1 MTTVLVVDDEA
12 SIRDLVA
19 VMLSEEGYH
28 VVSAQNGQEA
38 LQLLAEA
45 RPDLVLTDWMM
56 PVMGGEK
63 LLQRLHDRHTDKG
76 TAVIVMSAALNPDFE
91 STRVAAFL
99 PKPFD
104 LGHLLEIVRNVLDT
118 HNL

>member
-19 VMLSEEGYH
+19 VMLSDEGYE
-28 VVSAQNGQEA
+28 VVSAGNGQEA
-38 LQLLAEA
+38 LHLLAETQ
-45 RPDLVLTDWMM
+45 PDLVLTDWMM

-63 LLQRLHDRHTDKG
+63 LLQRLPG
-76 TAVIVMSAALNPDFE
+76 EGLAVIVMSAALDPGFQ
-91 STRVAAFL
+91 SAHVAAFL

-104 LGHLLEIVRNVLDT
+104 LGHLLATVRDVLGSRDA
-118 HNL
+118 

>member
-1 MTTVLVVDDEA
+1 ML
-12 SIRDLVA
+12 RD
-19 VMLSEEGYH
+19 EGYR

-38 LQLLAEA
+38 LQLLTGT

-63 LLQRLHDRHTDKG
+63 LLQVLHDGYSGKG
-76 TAVIVMSAALNPDFE
+76 IAVVVMSAAPNPDFE
-91 STRVAAFL
+91 STGVAAFL

-104 LGHLLEIVRNVLDT
+104 IARLLETVGHVLEIVIRSRLRGAGR
-118 HNL
+118 

>member
-19 VMLSEEGYH
+19 VMLSDEGYH

-38 LQLLAEA
+38 LRLVAEKQ
-45 RPDLVLTDWMM
+45 PDLVLTDWMM

-63 LLQRLHDRHTDKG
+63 LLQSLHDGYSGKG
-76 TAVIVMSAALNPDFE
+76 TAVIVMSAALNPEFE

-104 LGHLLEIVRNVLDT
+104 LARLLETVREVLEVRNP
-118 HNL
+118 

>member
-19 VMLSEEGYH
+19 VMLSDEGYN

-38 LQLLAEA
+38 LRLVAEK
-45 RPDLVLTDWMM
+45 RPDLIVTDWMM

-63 LLQRLHDRHTDKG
+63 LIQVLHDANSAKRA
-76 TAVIVMSAALNPDFE
+76 AVIVMSAALNPDFE

-104 LGHLLEIVRNVLDT
+104 SARLLETVRQVLQV
-118 HNL
+118 HNP

>member
-12 SIRDLVA
+12 SIRDLVT
-19 VMLSEEGYH
+19 VMLSDEGYD

-38 LQLLAEA
+38 LQLVAET

-63 LLQRLHDRHTDKG
+63 LLQVLHDGYSGKG
-76 TAVIVMSAALNPDFE
+76 TTVIVMSAAPNPDFE

-104 LGHLLEIVRNVLDT
+104 LARLLETVRQALQI
-118 HNL
+118 HNP